1 MSWVVYCLQF
11 QNGVKTYVGAT
22 VDFTRRIRQHN
33 TELVGG
39 AIYTTNAVKASK
51 TGTWKPIFIIS
62 GFPGQQAALQF
73 EWALKHQT
81 MFHRSERNLVKR
93 RKDALLEL
101 MKKDKV
107 TSHAEPLAN
116 WNLKI
121 QYF

>member
-11 QNGVKTYVGAT
+11 DKGQKTYVGAT
-22 VDFTRRIRQHN
+22 VDFSRRIRQHN

-39 AIYTTNAVKASK
+39 AIYTTNAVKSSK
-51 TGTWKPIFIIS
+51 TGSWKPIFIVS
-62 GFPGQQAALQF
+62 GFPHQQSALQF

-81 MFHRSERNLVKR
+81 MSHRTEKNLIKR
-93 RKDALLEL
+93 RKDALQEL
-101 MKKDKV
+101 LKKERV
-107 TSHAEPLAN
+107 TSHAEPLHL